1 MWKFDVYYDGG
12 WLHEETDFES
22 EEEAMEEAQ
31 AYINGKI
38 EDWEADGVEWEDL
51 FIIETDEQ

>member
-51 FIIETDEQ
+51 FVVETDEQ

>member
-12 WLHEETDFES
+12 WLHEETDFDS

>member
-1 MWKFDVYYDGG
+1 MWKYDVYYDGG

-22 EEEAMEEAQ
+22 EEEAMAEAQ

-38 EDWEADGVEWEDL
+38 EDWEVDGVEWEDL
-51 FIIETDEQ
+51 FTIEIYEQ

>member
-12 WLHEETDFES
+12 WLHQENDFES

-31 AYINGKI
+31 TYINGKI
-38 EDWEADGVEWEDL
+38 EDWESDGVEWEDL

>member
-1 MWKFDVYYDGG
+1 MWRYDVYYDGG

-22 EEEAMEEAQ
+22 EEEATEEAQ

-51 FIIETDEQ
+51 FVIETDEQ

>member
-12 WLHEETDFES
+12 WLHQENDFES
-22 EEEAMEEAQ
+22 EEEAIEEAQ

-38 EDWEADGVEWEDL
+38 EDWESDGVEWEDL
-51 FIIETDEQ
+51 FIIEADEQ